1 MESTDVPQDTVGRRA
16 QGPSGLEGTTRPSRR
31 TVLGLGSLAVA
42 GLAGCTK
49 ATTPEDLP
57 SSAAPS
63 ATIVKDLEFRFGTP
77 AAPATLDPA
86 LAADNESFRITRQVF
101 ESLVGVDPDTGAP
114 TPGLATEWKTSDDG
128 LVYTFT
134 LRQGVTFHDGTE
146 FNAHAVVY
154 NFKRWAD
161 LPPDLGGQPGRAFEA
176 VFHHHEVQP
185 AEDSSVAPDTKS
197 ATASDAPASDAPS
210 TGKKA
215 DTADAPDAGKKV
227 ETVSASYYQTCRAAD
242 TYTFV
247 LTLTKPITAL
257 IQALTLPGFGI
268 ASPSALRKF
277 KADEASHDKAGRI
290 VTRFGKHPVGTG
302 PYKYRSGD
310 GSSSELV
317 ANTKH
322 WRHRTQIGKASFH
335 VLRDPLSRLLALR
348 QGTVA
353 AYDMVTVGELRDLV
367 REGQQVLQR
376 DPFSVLYLGV
386 NRANPLLKQDKIRRA
401 MAHAIDRQ
409 KLIDTYFIAGTK
421 EAKSFVPPSL
431 GVPNGPTYYGY
442 DPSKATELLKES
454 TYDGES
460 IPFSY
465 PLNVTRAYLPLPEQ
479 IYATLS
485 AQLTAVGFNIEPHPI
500 DWEDGYLESVTKG
513 RDPGFH
519 LLGWNGGYRDPDNFI
534 GTLFGT
540 TSSEF
545 TYEAPALRA
554 KIVTA
559 RSMPNGDARAAVY
572 QEIGEQLTQDIP
584 ALPLA
589 YPISA
594 VAADDSVLRYPT
606 SPTLDEP
613 FDRVTLTT

>member
-1 MESTDVPQDTVGRRA
+1 MESTDFPQDPAGRRA
-16 QGPSGLEGTTRPSRR
+16 PARMGLDGSNRPSRR
-31 TVLGLGSLAVA
+31 TVLGLGSLAVV

-49 ATTPEDLP
+49 ATTPEELP
-57 SSAAPS
+57 SSAVPS
-63 ATIVKDLEFRFGTP
+63 ATIVKDLEFRFGSP
-77 AAPATLDPA
+77 ASPATLDPA

-114 TPGLATEWKTSDDG
+114 TPGLATEWKVGNNG
-128 LVYTFT
+128 LTYTFT
-134 LRQGVTFHDGTE
+134 LREGVTFHDGTE
-146 FNAHAVVY
+146 FNAQAVVH
-154 NFKRWAD
+154 NFKRWAE
-161 LPPDLGGQPGRAFEA
+161 LPADLGGQPGQAFES

-185 AEDSSVAPDTKS
+185 AEDTDVAPDTKS
-197 ATASDAPASDAPS
+197 ATES
-210 TGKKA
+210 K
-215 DTADAPDAGKKV
+215 APDPGAKDTGTTTDAGDDVGPSKKV
-227 ETVSASYYQTCRAAD
+227 RTVSASYYGTCRAAD
-242 TYTFV
+242 KRTFV
-247 LTLTKPITAL
+247 LTIKKPITGL
-257 IQALTLPGFGI
+257 IEALTLPGFGI
-268 ASPSALRKF
+268 ASPSALRKY
-277 KADEASHDKAGRI
+277 KADEASRDDAGRI

-302 PYKYRSGD
+302 PYKFRSGD
-310 GSSSELV
+310 GTSSELV
-317 ANTKH
+317 ANTDH
-322 WRHRTQIGKASFH
+322 WQHRTQIAKASFH
-335 VLRDPLSRLLALR
+335 VLRDPASRLLALR
-348 QGTVA
+348 RGAVA

-367 REGQQVLQR
+367 RQGQQVLQR

-386 NRANPLLKQDKIRRA
+386 NRANPLLKEDAIRRA

-431 GVPNGPTYYGY
+431 GVPDGPTYYGY
-442 DPSKATELLKES
+442 DPGKARELLKAS

-485 AQLTAVGFNIEPHPI
+485 SQLTAVGFNIEPRPI

-513 RDPGFH
+513 RIPGFH

-540 TSSEF
+540 TSAEF
-545 TYEAPALRA
+545 TYEAPGLRA

-572 QEIGEQLTQDIP
+572 QEIGEQLTKDIP

-594 VAADDSVLRYPT
+594 VAANETVLRYPT
-606 SPTLDEP
+606 SPTLDES
-613 FDRVTLTT
+613 FDRVTLAT

>member
-1 MESTDVPQDTVGRRA
+1 MESTDFPQDTSGRRA
-16 QGPSGLEGTTRPSRR
+16 PARMGLDGSTLPSRR
-31 TVLGLGSLAVA
+31 TVLGLGSLAVV

-77 AAPATLDPA
+77 ASPATLDPA

-114 TPGLATEWKTSDDG
+114 TPGLATEWKVGNNG
-128 LVYTFT
+128 LTYTFT
-134 LRQGVTFHDGTE
+134 LREGVTFHDGTE
-146 FNAHAVVY
+146 FNAQAVVH
-154 NFKRWAD
+154 NFKRWAE
-161 LPPDLGGQPGRAFEA
+161 LPTDLGGQPGQAFES

-185 AEDSSVAPDTKS
+185 AEDTDVAPDTKS
-197 ATASDAPASDAPS
+197 ATESE
-210 TGKKA
+210 
-215 DTADAPDAGKKV
+215 APDPGAKDAGTTTDAGDDVGPSKNVK
-227 ETVSASYYQTCRAAD
+227 TVSASYYGTCRAAD
-242 TYTFV
+242 KHTFV
-247 LTLTKPITAL
+247 LTIKKPITGL
-257 IQALTLPGFGI
+257 IEALTLPGFGI
-268 ASPSALRKF
+268 ASPSALRKY
-277 KADEASHDKAGRI
+277 KADEASRDDAGRI

-310 GSSSELV
+310 GNSSELV
-317 ANTKH
+317 ANTDH
-322 WRHRTQIGKASFH
+322 WRHRTQIAKASFH
-335 VLRDPLSRLLALR
+335 VLRDPASRLLALR
-348 QGTVA
+348 RGTVA

-367 REGQQVLQR
+367 RQGQQVLQR

-386 NRANPLLKQDKIRRA
+386 NRANPLLKEDAIRRA

-431 GVPNGPTYYGY
+431 GVPDGPTYYGY
-442 DPSKATELLKES
+442 DPGKARELLKAS

-485 AQLTAVGFNIEPHPI
+485 AQLTAVGFNIEPRPI
-500 DWEDGYLESVTKG
+500 DWEDGYLDSVTKG
-513 RDPGFH
+513 RIPGFH

-545 TYEAPALRA
+545 TYEAPGLRT
-554 KIVTA
+554 KIVAA

-572 QEIGEQLTQDIP
+572 QEIGEQLTKDIP

-594 VAADDSVLRYPT
+594 VAANETVLRYPT
-606 SPTLDEP
+606 SPTLDES
-613 FDRVTLTT
+613 FDRVTLAT